1 MKAKSGFVLRN
12 VAGEYILMPVGEN
25 IANYKGSVIFNKVSA
40 FIWEKLEEPVSRED
54 LLAAVLGEFDVEE
67 ATAAKDLD
75 DILQRFDELELL
87 ET

>member
-25 IANYKGSVIFNKVSA
+25 IANYKGSVILNKVSA